1 MSRKSALND
10 PYVKMLNEEALTLLD
25 RILEHI
31 QRGMVQEPVKTSVA
45 DYLRVL
51 DTRLELLERL
61 RADEPRTLEISY
73 IPPIGRTK
81 ISTRTK
87 NCGRP
92 PNIRLTLTLDVY
104 IKDAW
109 VERRTGC
116 TARSISSS

>member
-10 PYVKMLNEEALTLLD
+10 PYTKMLNEEALTLLD

-31 QRGMVQEPVKTSVA
+31 QRGMAQEPVKTSVA

-73 IPPIGRTK
+73 IPADWENEDLDEDHEDEPDS
-81 ISTRTK
+81 STPL
-87 NCGRP
+87 RP
-92 PNIRLTLTLDVY
+92 
-104 IKDAW
+104 A
-109 VERRTGC
+109 
-116 TARSISSS
+116 A